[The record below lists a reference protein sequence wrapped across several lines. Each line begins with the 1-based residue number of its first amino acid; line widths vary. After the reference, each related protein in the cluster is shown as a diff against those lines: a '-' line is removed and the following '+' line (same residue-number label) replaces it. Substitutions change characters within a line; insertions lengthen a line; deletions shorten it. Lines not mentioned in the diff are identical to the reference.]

1 MRKPYRYGDKK
12 ASRIVGILYITGTV
26 AGILSVPFLNIRNAP
41 DDLIAIANNPN
52 SLVIGAVLELIMG
65 FTLAMIPAFMF
76 PILKRYN
83 EVLGVGYIIFR
94 GALETCTYIIQAACY
109 LALSS
114 LGLAYATAGIQ
125 NLDQFLVIGTML
137 NAIIELPLGMFAFGM
152 GALLFYSALYLYRLI
167 PRWISGFGIIAV
179 LLHMAAGM
187 FVLFGL
193 QENFDKGSL
202 LMNLPIAVQEMVMA
216 VWLII
221 KGFRIAEIDPASK
234 AFL

>member
-26 AGILSVPFLNIRNAP
+26 AGVLSVPFLNIRNTP
-41 DDLIAIANNPN
+41 DYLNAIAYNPN

-65 FTLAMIPAFMF
+65 FALAMIPAFMF

-94 GALETCTYIIQAACY
+94 GALETCTYMIQATCN

-114 LGLAYATAGIQ
+114 LGLAYATAGTQ
-125 NLDQFLVIGTML
+125 NSDHFLIIGTML
-137 NAIIELPLGMFAFGM
+137 NTIIDLPLGMFAFGF

-167 PRWISGFGIIAV
+167 PRWISGFGIIAI

-187 FVLFGL
+187 LVLSGL

-221 KGFRIAEIDPASK
+221 KGFHIVEINPSSE